1 MRVFGLLVFLAF
13 GVTYLFFRFA
23 YISVF
28 CFLGGLVS
36 IYLVLM
42 MARLAREKARA
53 DPDCC

>member
-1 MRVFGLLVFLAF
+1 
-13 GVTYLFFRFA
+13 VTYLFFRFA